1 MLGFRSTSGTTVVL
15 ALISN
20 LKNSPHSGGD
30 GLLLQT
36 HSALADNRPLCPVSE
51 WAGWRHHRRRLAAG
65 CLAPQLFFFTRLLW
79 QSQARGTTDG
89 RTGAECEDVCCSLL
103 QHPSLSL
110 LPLALFLSH
119 SCLSLLSDHTP
130 SSSCLSIWH
139 EQPETCNLSL
149 ILWPLSVILRL

>member
-1 MLGFRSTSGTTVVL
+1 MLGFRSTSGATVAL
-15 ALISN
+15 ALVS
-20 LKNSPHSGGD
+20 KNGPHSGGD
-30 GLLLQT
+30 GLLPQT

-65 CLAPQLFFFTRLLW
+65 CLAPRLFFFFFTRLLW

-89 RTGAECEDVCCSLL
+89 RTGAECEDVCCSLPR
-103 QHPSLSL
+103 HPSLSL

-130 SSSCLSIWH
+130 SASCLSI
-139 EQPETCNLSL
+139 
-149 ILWPLSVILRL
+149 

>member
-1 MLGFRSTSGTTVVL
+1 MLGFRSTSGATVAL

-20 LKNSPHSGGD
+20 LKNGPHSGGD
-30 GLLLQT
+30 GLLPQT

-65 CLAPQLFFFTRLLW
+65 CLAPRLFFFFL
-79 QSQARGTTDG
+79 RGSFGKAKRAEQTDG
-89 RTGAECEDVCCSLL
+89 RTGAECEDVCCSLPR
-103 QHPSLSL
+103 HPSLSL

-130 SSSCLSIWH
+130 SASCPSI
-139 EQPETCNLSL
+139 
-149 ILWPLSVILRL
+149 